1 MVPPD
6 LHAHAPLP
14 PFIPD
19 APDLPILG
27 GPPEPVETVCPH
39 HLGGT
44 TLLSPS
50 WQDFIFVNPLPEQQ
64 SATVLASSKLL
75 DKRLGGVPGDQ
86 MQAHHLIPQ
95 KFRTHRFV
103 QRAKRAGWDHDQVY
117 NGILLPETLPLS
129 QQHNVPQHR
138 GSHRR
143 YNDQVEQELDILESR
158 ARAGNW
164 TDQQA
169 YTVLQQLAAQKEQ
182 DIRSTGGGTR
192 VK

>member
-1 MVPPD
+1 MSTAEEAFGPPHTGHQDVVPPD

-64 SATVLASSKLL
+64 TATVVGAMPRSTR
-75 DKRLGGVPGDQ
+75 RLGDLKPLHKPGMNQSTERQLRKMSDAELWETVFRPWKNEFITVHAGKNVVIDGNTRLYEMHRRMQENPTGPFNKDLEVP
-86 MQAHHLIPQ
+86 
-95 KFRTHRFV
+95 
-103 QRAKRAGWDHDQVY
+103 VY
-117 NGILLPETLPLS
+117 ERS
-129 QQHNVPQHR
+129 R
-138 GSHRR
+138 GS
-143 YNDQVEQELDILESR
+143 LDPNLP
-158 ARAGNW
+158 A
-164 TDQQA
+164 D
-169 YTVLQQLAAQKEQ
+169 Y
-182 DIRSTGGGTR
+182 
-192 VK
+192 